1 MIPRA
6 LRRALAGPITLAGCV
21 LSCLPAQVHSAE
33 GFRLRHPPVGLFG
46 PEIAGRV
53 DTPGFFGTASLTQA
67 RVSEVVGNSG
77 DTLALPARVA
87 ALPTGAATGGLVPN
101 GTYALQVPAGRV
113 NLTQS
118 QTQLNLVGGWVTQP
132 DYAAGSFAL
141 RINAP
146 FIRQSRTFVASQ
158 APGTVVPTPSTQLPA
173 QVRGAVNA
181 VAAAANAQLQSALAA
196 SGAMHNTDVSG
207 LGDIELSAAWVRR
220 MERLRVA
227 TNLSLHLPTG
237 KYDRAR
243 GPNPGF
249 GDFHTLQSGVALTYA
264 LADAADGP
272 RWAQGISLAG
282 RASYGVNSTNR
293 DTDYRT
299 GNFVALEGA
308 AVKVMGPWAIGANLL
323 SVQQVTDDR
332 AAGLVVTDSRY
343 RAHSA
348 GPFVAYK
355 LPGRDLAFNV
365 QLSQSFGE
373 RNALVARTLQFRLVG
388 AWQ

>member
-77 DTLALPARVA
+77 ATLALPARVA
-87 ALPTGAATGGLVPN
+87 ALPTAAATGGLVPN

-113 NLTQS
+113 DLTQS

-132 DYAAGSFAL
+132 DYAGGSFAL
-141 RINAP
+141 RINVP
-146 FIRQSRTFVASQ
+146 FIRQSRSFVASQ
-158 APGTVVPTPSTQLPA
+158 APGTVAPTPSAQLPA

-181 VAAAANAQLQSALAA
+181 VAAAANAQLQSALIA
-196 SGAMHNTDVSG
+196 SGSMHNTDVSG
-207 LGDIELSAAWVRR
+207 LGDVELSAAWVRR

-227 TNLSLHLPTG
+227 ANLSLHLPTG

-264 LADAADGP
+264 LADAADSP

-299 GNFVALEGA
+299 GNFIALEGA

-323 SVQQVTDDR
+323 SVQQGSDDR
-332 AAGLVVTDSRY
+332 AAGVVVPDTRY
-343 RAHSA
+343 RAHAA

>member
-1 MIPRA
+1 M
-6 LRRALAGPITLAGCV
+6 
-21 LSCLPAQVHSAE
+21 
-33 GFRLRHPPVGLFG
+33 GLFG
-46 PEIAGRV
+46 PEIAARV
-53 DTPGFFGTASLTQA
+53 DTPGFFGTAALSHA

-77 DTLALPARVA
+77 DTLALPARVVP
-87 ALPTGAATGGLVPN
+87 LPTGAATGGVVPN

-113 NLTQS
+113 HLTQS
-118 QTQLNLVGGWVTQP
+118 QTQLNLVGGLVTQP
-132 DYAAGSFAL
+132 DYAGGSFAL

-146 FIRQSRTFVASQ
+146 FIRQSRSFVASQ
-158 APGTVVPTPSTQLPA
+158 SPGTVVPAPSAQLPA
-173 QVRGAVNA
+173 QVRGAISA

-196 SGAMHNTDVSG
+196 TAATHNTDVSG

-227 TNLSLHLPTG
+227 ANLNLHLPTG

-264 LADAADGP
+264 LAEDPGTP
-272 RWAQGISLAG
+272 QWAQGVSLAG

-299 GNFVALEGA
+299 GNFIALEAA

-332 AAGLVVTDSRY
+332 AAGVVVPDTRY
-343 RAHSA
+343 RAHAA

-355 LPGRDLAFNV
+355 FPGRDLAFNV